1 MCFVI
6 PREVSEEVDSIKQF
20 SSELIVEAVVR
31 CIRVIQPSLGATLPT
46 SLPPGM
52 SARFRVGMSLAQA
65 CQVGGAPSPRRS
77 AAYSLSS
84 WALGF
89 SQTLGDA
96 AGAPTCSRCD
106 RTFLFRTLVIKARS
120 ATRRSSTAASQRFV
134 LCSCSWWRSCPENA
148 PRSWTSPPVG

>member
-1 MCFVI
+1 MLTFRHEHVCFVI

-65 CQVGGAPSPRRS
+65 CQVGGAPGPRRS
-77 AAYSLSS
+77 AAFSLSS
-84 WALGF
+84 WAL
-89 SQTLGDA
+89 
-96 AGAPTCSRCD
+96 C
-106 RTFLFRTLVIKARS
+106 RS
-120 ATRRSSTAASQRFV
+120 PDVVS
-134 LCSCSWWRSCPENA
+134 L
-148 PRSWTSPPVG
+148 